1 MNGSELSG
9 DKLGN
14 VMISCSTE
22 RSEYTDGVSN
32 LTKAQAQL
40 IYISTMAMKDYGL
53 ARLSELTDQ
62 LGSAEATEINTRIE
76 EIVTIL
82 SDLAASLRD
91 GESSPKLELTFRIRT
106 RTATGVYITHYAGQI
121 TVVKDRERRISVV
134 LAGWTCGSKLWCRK
148 LSVLINSGS
157 FS

>member
-1 MNGSELSG
+1 MGSRELA
-9 DKLGN
+9 DNKLGN
-14 VMISCSTE
+14 VMVRCWSE
-22 RSEYTDGVSN
+22 RSECTDGVSN

-40 IYISTMAMKDYGL
+40 IYILTMTMKDYGL
-53 ARLSELTDQ
+53 ARLSELTEQ
-62 LGSAEATEINTRIE
+62 SGSSEATEINTRIE

-91 GESSPKLELTFRIRT
+91 GESSPKLKLTFRIRT
-106 RTATGVYITHYAGQI
+106 RTATGVYITPYAGQT
-121 TVVKDRERRISVV
+121 TVIRRIQRQ
-134 LAGWTCGSKLWCRK
+134 LAAVSAVWTCCSKLWCRK